1 MMECWSD
8 GMLGDGMRCEM
19 RCIETRIQRT
29 KLFATLSVFL
39 GILQLIF
46 GLVETRAAVD
56 ASGRPE
62 KSELVLAYPQA
73 SGVFTPIFV
82 ADDAGFFKKYGLDVK
97 LQQLNPQLSVQSV
110 VSGSA
115 DVSVAAGDLVNAS
128 LQGARIKLV
137 GSSMSQLVFE
147 LWAAKEITSVSQLK
161 GKMLAGTTPRS
172 VLEIATREAL
182 KKHGLA
188 FESDYKLTYVQSV
201 PAILTAI
208 STGRVAAGALSAPTT
223 LKAKGAGLNML
234 VDIAKLNVP
243 GLPLAYGFTEKF
255 IKDNP
260 NTVSAFLKG
269 VAEGVARTKSDP
281 AAAKRA
287 IAKFTKTED
296 VNKVVDDT
304 YDFYAP
310 YFVTEL
316 ALKPEQLQTW
326 FSYLDDKEYPQA
338 AKARATDF
346 YDNSFVATLEKQGFF
361 KTIGAAR

>member
-1 MMECWSD
+1 MMECWSN
-8 GMLGDGMRCEM
+8 GVLGDGMRCEM
-19 RCIETRIQRT
+19 GCIQTRIQRT
-29 KLFATLSVFL
+29 KLYATLSVFI

-46 GLVETRAAVD
+46 GLAEARAAAD
-56 ASGRPE
+56 AGGKPE
-62 KSELVLAYPQA
+62 KTELVLAYPQA

-82 ADDAGFFKKYGLDVK
+82 ADDAGFFKKYGLDIK

-137 GSSMSQLVFE
+137 GSSMSQLVFQ
-147 LWAAKEITSVSQLK
+147 LWAAKEITSVQQLK

-182 KKHGLA
+182 KRHGLN
-188 FESDYKLTYVQSV
+188 FDSDYKLIYMQSV
-201 PAILTAI
+201 PAVLTAI
-208 STGRVAAGALSAPTT
+208 SSGKAAAGAMSAPTT
-223 LKAKGAGLNML
+223 LKAKDAGLNML

-255 IKDNP
+255 IKENP

-287 IAKFTKTED
+287 IGKFTKTD
-296 VNKVVDDT
+296 DSKVLDDT

-310 YFVTEL
+310 YFVTDL
-316 ALKPEQLQTW
+316 AIRREQLQTW

-338 AKARATDF
+338 AKANPSDF
-346 YDNSFVATLEKQGFF
+346 YDNSFVAALEKSGFF
-361 KTIGAAR
+361 QKLGVSK